1 MLLGHK
7 LTNEEIQARF
17 PGLKLR
23 TDSFQRRM
31 KSQLDKGRQTIWNDP
46 EHIEKMRRVGKANMS
61 LLNSDPAIR
70 KKAEDSA
77 FRARMNH
84 AKSDP
89 EWWKEVRSKSALKCW
104 QNPSRKE
111 AHSNLLKSL
120 WTQEDY
126 HSRQSDRFR
135 KIVSDIW
142 SDPEKAKE
150 SFTGYRN
157 YKPYPYTTENEV
169 YYFRSSWELRLAEFL
184 DKQKIRWE
192 YESISIPYEF
202 ESEIHRYIPDFI
214 LPKYRTILEV
224 KPLVF
229 IDERVEIKLQTCES
243 LGYKTKIISENVL
256 FNEESELLSF
266 ILE

>member
-7 LTNEEIQARF
+7 LTNEEIQSKF

-31 KSQLDKGRQTIWNDP
+31 KSQLDKGREKIWNDS
-46 EHIEKMRRVGKANMS
+46 EHIEKMRLVGKANMS

-89 EWWKEVRSKSALKCW
+89 EWWREVRSKAALKCW

-126 HSRQSDRFR
+126 RSHQSDRFR

-142 SDPEKAKE
+142 NDPEKAKE
-150 SFTGYRN
+150 LFTGYRT
-157 YKPYPYTTENEV
+157 YKSYSYLTKNEV
-169 YYFRSSWELRLAEFL
+169 YYFRSSWERRLAEFL
-184 DKQKIRWE
+184 DKQKIQWE

-202 ESEIHRYIPDFI
+202 ESKVHRYIPDFI
-214 LPKYRTILEV
+214 LPEYKTILEV
-224 KPLVF
+224 KPLAFVN
-229 IDERVEIKLQTCES
+229 EKVQAKLRMCEF
-243 LGYKTKIISENVL
+243 LGYKTKIISENLL